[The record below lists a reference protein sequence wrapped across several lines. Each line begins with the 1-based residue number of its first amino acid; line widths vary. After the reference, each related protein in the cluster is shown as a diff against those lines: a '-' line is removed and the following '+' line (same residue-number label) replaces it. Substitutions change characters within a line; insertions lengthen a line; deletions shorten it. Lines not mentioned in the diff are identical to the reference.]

1 MVRPVAALLPVC
13 ALLGVKAAPVADE
26 IKELPVRPICV
37 YPECVTD
44 TAVQVEY
51 GCVAATHGSS

>member
-1 MVRPVAALLPVC
+1 
-13 ALLGVKAAPVADE
+13 
-26 IKELPVRPICV
+26 VRPICV

-44 TAVQVEY
+44 TAVQAEY